1 MKQQL
6 PSNED
11 VSFGIRVRM
20 AELEMTRD
28 DLAEKTGYSKHKVT
42 LMCRGNHDFSI
53 GEIATLEKVL
63 DTTLV
68 FVPDT
73 ERVITVT
80 MNIDNQR
87 HQATVGTT
95 VTENGRLLLEED
107 WDIKKL
113 VATANALTA
122 QAQKLQ
128 NWAIH
133 RMIKE
138 EEQK

>member
-20 AELEMTRD
+20 AELKMTRN
-28 DLAEKTGYSKHKVT
+28 DLAEKTGYSKHKIT
-42 LMCRGNHDFSI
+42 LMCGGNHDFSLD
-53 GEIATLEKVL
+53 EIATLEKVL
-63 DTTLV
+63 DTTLIL
-68 FVPDT
+68 VPDT

-80 MNIDNQR
+80 MHIDSHR

-95 VTENGRLLLEED
+95 VTENGRPVLEED

-128 NWAIH
+128 NLAIYK
-133 RMIKE
+133 MIE
-138 EEQK
+138 EEK

>member
-28 DLAEKTGYSKHKVT
+28 DLAKKTGYSKHKVT
-42 LMCRGNHDFSI
+42 LMCRGNHDFSLD
-53 GEIATLEKVL
+53 EIATLEKAL

-68 FVPDT
+68 LVPDT

-80 MNIDNQR
+80 MHIDNHR

-95 VTENGRLLLEED
+95 VTENGRLVVEED

-122 QAQKLQ
+122 QAQKFQ
-128 NWAIH
+128 NWAIYK
-133 RMIKE
+133 MI

>member
-11 VSFGIRVRM
+11 VSFSIRVRM

-28 DLAEKTGYSKHKVT
+28 DLAEKTGYSKRKVT
-42 LMCRGNHDFSI
+42 LMCRGNHDFSLD
-53 GEIATLEKVL
+53 EIVTLEKVL

-68 FVPDT
+68 LVPDT

-87 HQATVGTT
+87 HRATVGTT
-95 VTENGRLLLEED
+95 VTENGRPLLEED

-113 VATANALTA
+113 MATANALTA

-133 RMIKE
+133 KMIEGEK
-138 EEQK
+138 

>member
-11 VSFGIRVRM
+11 ISFSIRVRM

-28 DLAEKTGYSKHKVT
+28 DLSEKTGYSKHKIT
-42 LMCRGNHDFSI
+42 SMCKGNHDFSLD
-53 GEIATLEKVL
+53 EIATLEKVL

-68 FVPDT
+68 LVPDT
-73 ERVITVT
+73 KRVITVT
-80 MNIDNQR
+80 MHIDNHR

-95 VTENGRLLLEED
+95 VTENGKLILEED

-113 VATANALTA
+113 ISTANALMA

-128 NWAIH
+128 NWAIYKT
-133 RMIKE
+133 IE

>member
-11 VSFGIRVRM
+11 VSFSIRVRM

-28 DLAEKTGYSKHKVT
+28 DLAEKTGYSKHKIT
-42 LMCRGNHDFSI
+42 SMCNGNHNFSI

-68 FVPDT
+68 LVPDT

-80 MNIDNQR
+80 MDIDNQR
-87 HQATVGTT
+87 HQATVSTA
-95 VTENGRLLLEED
+95 VTENGRPLLEED

-128 NWAIH
+128 IWAIH
-133 RMIKE
+133 KMIE
-138 EEQK
+138 EAQK

>member
-11 VSFGIRVRM
+11 VSFSIRVRM

-42 LMCRGNHDFSI
+42 LMCRGNHDFSLD
-53 GEIATLEKVL
+53 EIATLEKVL

-68 FVPDT
+68 LVPDT

-80 MNIDNQR
+80 MHIDNHR
-87 HQATVGTT
+87 HQAIVGTT
-95 VTENGRLLLEED
+95 VTENGKLMLEED

-113 VATANALTA
+113 ISTANALTA

-128 NWAIH
+128 NWAIYK
-133 RMIKE
+133 MIE
-138 EEQK
+138 EGEND

>member
-11 VSFGIRVRM
+11 VSFSIRVRM
-20 AELEMTRD
+20 AELEMTRN

-42 LMCRGNHDFSI
+42 LMCRGNHDFSLD
-53 GEIATLEKVL
+53 EIATLEKVL
-63 DTTLV
+63 DTILV
-68 FVPDT
+68 LVPDT

-80 MNIDNQR
+80 MHIDNHR

-95 VTENGRLLLEED
+95 VTENGKLMLEED

-113 VATANALTA
+113 ISTANALMA

-128 NWAIH
+128 NWAIYKT
-133 RMIKE
+133 IE